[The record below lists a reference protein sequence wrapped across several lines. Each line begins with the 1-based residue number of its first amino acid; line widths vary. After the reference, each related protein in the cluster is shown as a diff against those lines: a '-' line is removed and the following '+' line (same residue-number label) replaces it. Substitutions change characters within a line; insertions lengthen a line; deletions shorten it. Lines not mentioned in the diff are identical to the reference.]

1 MPQLPFETPQGGIY
15 LWLRT
20 PGISGNLAADTARR
34 ADVDMVPGRSFSFPQ
49 RDIQAVRLSVSRVS
63 TAMIHEAVGRIASA
77 WKELP

>member
-1 MPQLPFETPQGGIY
+1 
-15 LWLRT
+15 
-20 PGISGNLAADTARR
+20 
-34 ADVDMVPGRSFSFPQ
+34 MVPGRSFSFPQ